1 MILNGFK
8 KIILKNSY
16 VELETPPSWKK
27 NILSFHFDYL
37 HLSYMR
43 KVDNLSLHSVCF
55 HHIPENKAK
64 KKKLILNPII

>member
-1 MILNGFK
+1 MW
-8 KIILKNSY
+8 NSK
-16 VELETPPSWKK
+16 TPPSWKK